1 MQSLA
6 HLCSGRRVL
15 ILAPGKSLVT
25 CREKIE
31 AFIRDCNPVVFGVNH
46 IPMSC
51 YRCDRVFVSNL
62 KRFKNLDEVLYKMK
76 DKFVCT
82 SNVSTDKDLCVLNYS
97 GYLNENDAIS
107 DNAGLMLINI
117 LKKAGVTDFALAG
130 YDGFDSAGIKNYYDD
145 KLLGGIEYEKQM
157 AINSAIVEYFRKA
170 KESLRIEFVTP
181 TTYE

>member
-1 MQSLA
+1 MFW
-6 HLCSGRRVL
+6 
-15 ILAPGKSLVT
+15 I
-25 CREKIE
+25 
-31 AFIRDCNPVVFGVNH
+31 
-46 IPMSC
+46 
-51 YRCDRVFVSNL
+51 
-62 KRFKNLDEVLYKMK
+62 
-76 DKFVCT
+76 
-82 SNVSTDKDLCVLNYS
+82 S

-130 YDGFDSAGIKNYYDD
+130 YDGFDSAGVKNYYDD
-145 KLLGGIEYEKQM
+145 KLLGGIEYEKQT